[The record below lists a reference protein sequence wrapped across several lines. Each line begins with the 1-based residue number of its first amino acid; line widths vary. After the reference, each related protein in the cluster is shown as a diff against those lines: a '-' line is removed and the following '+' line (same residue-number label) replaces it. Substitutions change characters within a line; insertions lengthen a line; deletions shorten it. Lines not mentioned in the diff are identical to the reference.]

1 MNIDLYYREK
11 GKGEVLVLLHGN
23 SDSSK
28 YFVNQI
34 EFFKD
39 NYRVI
44 ALDTRGHG
52 NSPRGDMPLTISQ
65 FADDLNNFLNK
76 LNIEKINLLGFS
88 DGANIAMKF
97 ALKYP
102 EKLNA
107 LILDGGNLNK
117 DGVSKLVGNSV
128 ELFYKLMKLMSK
140 KSESA
145 KKYMELLNLLVNEPN
160 IKPEELN
167 KINIPT
173 LVMAGTKDLIK
184 SEHTK
189 LIHENINGSEL
200 IFIDGGHLIAKQN
213 HEEFN
218 KEVLKFLIKKKN

>member
-1 MNIDLYYREK
+1 MNINLFYQEK

-23 SDSSK
+23 SDNSN

-34 EFFKD
+34 EYFKD

-44 ALDTRGHG
+44 AIDTRGHG
-52 NSPRGDMPLTISQ
+52 KSPRGNMPFTIEQ

-76 LNIEKINLLGFS
+76 LNIDKITLLGFS
-88 DGANIAMKF
+88 DGANIGMKF

-117 DGVSKLVGNSV
+117 DGVSKTVSV
-128 ELFYKLMKLMSK
+128 SIELIYKLCKLLSK
-140 KSESA
+140 KSEEA
-145 KKYMELLNLLVNEPN
+145 KKYMEMLNLLVNEPN

-167 KINIPT
+167 KINVPT
-173 LVMAGTKDLIK
+173 LVIAGTKDLIK
-184 SEHTK
+184 PEHTK
-189 LIHENINGSEL
+189 LIAENINNSKL
-200 IFIDGGHLIAKQN
+200 IFVNGGHMVAKQKPQ
-213 HEEFN
+213 EFN
-218 KEVLKFLIKKKN
+218 KEVEKFLIKK

>member
-52 NSPRGDMPLTISQ
+52 NSPRGDMAFTISQ

-76 LNIEKINLLGFS
+76 LNIDKINLLGFS

-128 ELFYKLMKLMSK
+128 ELFL
-140 KSESA
+140 
-145 KKYMELLNLLVNEPN
+145 
-160 IKPEELN
+160 
-167 KINIPT
+167 
-173 LVMAGTKDLIK
+173 
-184 SEHTK
+184 
-189 LIHENINGSEL
+189 
-200 IFIDGGHLIAKQN
+200 
-213 HEEFN
+213 
-218 KEVLKFLIKKKN
+218 

>member
-1 MNIDLYYREK
+1 
-11 GKGEVLVLLHGN
+11 
-23 SDSSK
+23 
-28 YFVNQI
+28 
-34 EFFKD
+34 
-39 NYRVI
+39 
-44 ALDTRGHG
+44 
-52 NSPRGDMPLTISQ
+52 
-65 FADDLNNFLNK
+65 
-76 LNIEKINLLGFS
+76 
-88 DGANIAMKF
+88 
-97 ALKYP
+97 
-102 EKLNA
+102 
-107 LILDGGNLNK
+107 
-117 DGVSKLVGNSV
+117 
-128 ELFYKLMKLMSK
+128 MKLMSK

-145 KKYMELLNLLVNEPN
+145 KKYMELLNLLINEPN

-167 KINIPT
+167 KINVPT